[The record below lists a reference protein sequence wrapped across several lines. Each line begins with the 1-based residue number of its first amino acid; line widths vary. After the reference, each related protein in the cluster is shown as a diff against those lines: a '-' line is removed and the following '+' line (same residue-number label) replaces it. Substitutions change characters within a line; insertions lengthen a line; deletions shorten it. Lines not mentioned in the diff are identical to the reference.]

1 MAIKDMQGDF
11 VQPRL
16 KLHCAYT
23 LWGIVRQRVICTYIS
38 LLNDI
43 LCILWA
49 TCLAQGK
56 RVEPLLRTQHQSPEV
71 LVNLATARHLAP
83 CLSFF
88 VLLYSRIQKRWPRLQ
103 IMCEEMPTESRTVL
117 MISST
122 SPNGY
127 YTSNSNRSYNNQSCG

>member
-23 LWGIVRQRVICTYIS
+23 LWGIVRQRVICTYVS

-56 RVEPLLRTQHQSPEV
+56 RVEPLLRTQHQLTQHQLLEV
-71 LVNLATARHLAP
+71 AVQVGRQQ
-83 CLSFF
+83 F
-88 VLLYSRIQKRWPRLQ
+88 
-103 IMCEEMPTESRTVL
+103 
-117 MISST
+117 
-122 SPNGY
+122 
-127 YTSNSNRSYNNQSCG
+127 